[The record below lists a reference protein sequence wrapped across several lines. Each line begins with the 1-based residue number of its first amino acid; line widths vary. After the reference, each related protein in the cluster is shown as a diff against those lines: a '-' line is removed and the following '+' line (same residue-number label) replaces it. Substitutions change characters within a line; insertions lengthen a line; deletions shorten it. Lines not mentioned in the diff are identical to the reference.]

1 MLNTDEDILVL
12 VDEAHRSHTNTAHA
26 NLMQALPNC
35 VKVGFTGTPI
45 IMRAT
50 GQTAKIFGDFV
61 QSLRRSARGGCQDS
75 GASVLLTSSEP
86 FYAEA
91 VHGSSRCTEL
101 PREGVHIGQLALADA
116 DILVNS
122 VGAARVYK

>member
-12 VDEAHRSHTNTAHA
+12 VDEAHRSHTSTAHA

-45 IMRAT
+45 IMRAK

-61 QSLRRSARGGCQDS
+61 QSLR
-75 GASVLLTSSEP
+75 SSEP